1 MNTGKEIEEILKD
14 KFEGFNPEVSDS
26 VWSGI
31 QEKMNPS
38 TTPSGSTTTT
48 IGKLGAIIFGTL
60 TVALIAWA
68 ISNTNDPPI
77 NSFEEEVATKIMED
91 PTNIVEEGLSKQKE
105 TRVVSVETSK
115 SWEEIKSPTEVRVK
129 TITSSFSKHETSNH
143 ESVADMH
150 ITQNSRRILTLND
163 LEFMMNEAIGV
174 DSSARAESVT
184 VIVENPEINGAPFA
198 TINAS
203 VVGGNAPLEIAF
215 TQHSSSGALKWVF
228 GDGETS
234 TKESPTHLFSD
245 PGTYTVSLIVENEK
259 GAIAMDEKTIEV
271 LAKIQNDTENKPK
284 PAQITFKPNVFTP
297 NGDGINDF
305 MQVGAE
311 NMDVFHFILLDLN
324 TNKVLF
330 ETKNPAF
337 KWNGSLEGG
346 ATINKGT
353 YIYIIRAKGFDGRLF
368 DESGPLSVQ

>member
-1 MNTGKEIEEILKD
+1 MNPGKEIEEIIKD
-14 KFEGFNPEVSDS
+14 KFESFSPEVPDS
-26 VWSGI
+26 VWTGI
-31 QEKMNPS
+31 QQKMNTSPPP
-38 TTPSGSTTTT
+38 TGHFFGAAKIGT
-48 IGKLGAIIFGTL
+48 IVFGAL
-60 TVALIAWA
+60 TVALSIWV
-68 ISNTNDPPI
+68 IGNVITSPQ
-77 NSFEEEVATKIMED
+77 
-91 PTNIVEEGLSKQKE
+91 NIVEGETTTKTTVEATNSAEQGQAKQKE
-105 TRVVSVETSK
+105 TKVVSVETSN
-115 SWEEIKSPTEVRVK
+115 SWEEIKSPTKVRVK
-129 TITSSFSKHETSNH
+129 TITNSFSNSESTTY

-163 LEFMMNEAIGV
+163 LEFMMSESFGV
-174 DSSARAESVT
+174 DSSAREESMT

-203 VVGGNAPLEIAF
+203 VVGGNAPLEIMF
-215 TQHSSSGALKWVF
+215 TQHSSSGNLKWVF

-234 TKESPTHLFSD
+234 SKESPTHLFTD

-271 LAKIQNDTENKPK
+271 TARTQNNTENKPK

-330 ETKNPAF
+330 ETSNPAF

-346 ATINKGT
+346 TTINKGT
-353 YIYIIRAKGFDGRLF
+353 YIYIIRAKGLDGRLF